1 MEHDDPESILIDRE
15 NVAALEN
22 EMKKSLSPLE
32 NRVLQLY
39 LDGNGY
45 MDIARILGKTPKS
58 IDNALQRI
66 RGKIKSCF

>member
-1 MEHDDPESILIDRE
+1 MEHDNPESILIDRE

-45 MDIARILGKTPKS
+45 MDIAQILGKTPKS

-66 RGKIKSCF
+66 RGKIKSYF

>member
-1 MEHDDPESILIDRE
+1 MEHDNPESILIDRE

-66 RGKIKSCF
+66 LGKIKSYF